1 MADPVVTTFTVELA
15 RREAT
20 DLVDVTGGLAVLNRH
35 YPVSHVHNRLLITA
49 TTAADASVA
58 EAERVLGG
66 AGLSHRRIDW
76 VDGDPPAGADR
87 LTSEGW
93 TLAHSV
99 LMRLTRPDERASLAS
114 NALTVPFGRLRD
126 TIVQLWL
133 GELPHLTKE
142 QAAQLADRRLAA
154 AAACDF
160 TWHAVSVDGAPVSW
174 CNLRM
179 LDLDGTRA
187 AQIEDVITLP
197 AQRGHG
203 HASAV
208 VRHAVGTARAHGC
221 DVVWLEADADDWPQ
235 HLYRRMGFD
244 DVGRASSATLTDDAV
259 LTHVTGSQDH
269 R

>member
-1 MADPVVTTFTVELA
+1 MADPVVTKFNLELA
-15 RREAT
+15 FREAT
-20 DLVDVTGGLAVLNRH
+20 DLVDVTGGVAVLNRH

-76 VDGDPPAGADR
+76 VDGDPPTGADQ
-87 LTSEGW
+87 LTRAGW
-93 TLAHSV
+93 TLERSV
-99 LMRLTRPDERASLAS
+99 HMRLTRPDERASLAS
-114 NALTVPFGRLRD
+114 NALTVPFERLRD
-126 TIVQLWL
+126 TVLQVWL
-133 GELPHLTKE
+133 GELPHLSVGD
-142 QAAQLADRRLAA
+142 AAQLADRQSAT
-154 AAACDF
+154 AAACESS
-160 TWHAVSVDGAPVSW
+160 WHAVSVDGAPVSW
-174 CNLRM
+174 CNLRI
-179 LDLDGTRA
+179 LDLDGTRV
-187 AQIEDVITLP
+187 AQIEDVITIP

-208 VRHAVGTARAHGC
+208 VRHAVGTARAQGC

-244 DVGRASSATLTDDAV
+244 DVGRASSATLTDAGV
-259 LTHVTGSQDH
+259 LTHVPGSQDH